1 MKYCA
6 PSLIALCIRTGGVS
20 STVQYEAL
28 SEKVTAD
35 LKTCADTP
43 IPPHVDTEGDYDQAT
58 AITGPA
64 LRQCK
69 RAATAA
75 IEQSEATKLRSN
87 E

>member
-1 MKYCA
+1 M
-6 PSLIALCIRTGGVS
+6 R
-20 STVQYEAL
+20 YEAL
-28 SEKVTAD
+28 SSKVIVD

-43 IPPHVDTEGDYDQAT
+43 VPPHVVTEGDYDAAT
-58 AITGPA
+58 SITGPA

-75 IEQSEATKLRSN
+75 IEQSEATRLRSA